1 MLQPC
6 EWSERLGADRV
17 LDRESCVGRNTAN
30 HIAQMLVSSVGRLV
44 RCCPRPFSVVLS
56 ITRPPPNLYV
66 SYFGSELSV
75 AIQTKV
81 GLGSLA
87 GVIHPY
93 PTRAESIRQAGD
105 LYNKTKLT
113 PVVRSLF
120 RNLMAIKR

>member
-1 MLQPC
+1 MTRDALQEAQTIFLPNR
-6 EWSERLGADRV
+6 SYLAD
-17 LDRESCVGRNTAN
+17 
-30 HIAQMLVSSVGRLV
+30 I
-44 RCCPRPFSVVLS
+44 RPNS
-56 ITRPPPNLYV
+56 PYV
-66 SYFGSELSV
+66 SEVSV
-75 AIQTKV
+75 AMQSKV

-93 PTRAESIRQAGD
+93 PTRAESVRQAGD

>member
-1 MLQPC
+1 M
-6 EWSERLGADRV
+6 
-17 LDRESCVGRNTAN
+17 
-30 HIAQMLVSSVGRLV
+30 
-44 RCCPRPFSVVLS
+44 PFFVVLS
-56 ITRPPPNLYV
+56 ITRPPLNIDV

>member
-1 MLQPC
+1 MFHKCSWQPIVDIINLAASC
-6 EWSERLGADRV
+6 CANNPVFVCTVHVFSEV
-17 LDRESCVGRNTAN
+17 
-30 HIAQMLVSSVGRLV
+30 
-44 RCCPRPFSVVLS
+44 
-56 ITRPPPNLYV
+56 
-66 SYFGSELSV
+66 SV
-75 AIQTKV
+75 AMQSKV

>member
-1 MLQPC
+1 M
-6 EWSERLGADRV
+6 
-17 LDRESCVGRNTAN
+17 
-30 HIAQMLVSSVGRLV
+30 
-44 RCCPRPFSVVLS
+44 
-56 ITRPPPNLYV
+56 
-66 SYFGSELSV
+66 SV
-75 AIQTKV
+75 AMQSKV

-93 PTRAESIRQAGD
+93 PTRAESIRQTGD

>member
-1 MLQPC
+1 MYILTYLHMYF
-6 EWSERLGADRV
+6 EVLIHLSRV
-17 LDRESCVGRNTAN
+17 FTFVVKVLYTQFDDFVFVC
-30 HIAQMLVSSVGRLV
+30 LCSSVLLFASRL
-44 RCCPRPFSVVLS
+44 LS
-56 ITRPPPNLYV
+56 
-66 SYFGSELSV
+66 SEVSV
-75 AIQTKV
+75 AMQSKV